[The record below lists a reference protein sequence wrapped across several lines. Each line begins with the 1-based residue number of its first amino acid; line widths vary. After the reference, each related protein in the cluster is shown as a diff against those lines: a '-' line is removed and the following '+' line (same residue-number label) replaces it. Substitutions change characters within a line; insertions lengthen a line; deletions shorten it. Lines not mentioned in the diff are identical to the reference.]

1 MSKQK
6 VRRCRDVRFELDG
19 KTVAELIEYL
29 PKLGLPEGAR
39 ITFDT
44 VDDFG
49 TYVPEV
55 SFDWFEQE
63 TDEEYKWR
71 KEQESVRNNYERQ
84 QYERLKAKFEG
95 VNK

>member
-63 TDEEYKWR
+63 TDEEYTA
-71 KEQESVRNNYERQ
+71 ETNRQ
-84 QYERLKAKFEG
+84 LAAIRALSIVGSE
-95 VNK
+95 